1 MSDYTKRNNL
11 GHEKNK
17 NKTKA
22 NEMQGRNQQWRVRFD
37 KKKTELMRKKSI
49 IRKKPEKK
57 IIRKNINIESQD
69 RDAFQKS
76 E

>member
-37 KKKTELMRKKSI
+37 KKKTQ
-49 IRKKPEKK
+49 
-57 IIRKNINIESQD
+57 N
-69 RDAFQKS
+69 
-76 E
+76 